1 MFMKISI
8 LKRLEGW
15 KPRGVNPVIRER
27 LFERRQKVE
36 GPWVSAGLLRTLTPL
51 MASVVVS
58 LAALQ
63 DAPTPALP
71 HALEMDTARLASTN
85 SASAGLL
92 AQIRPVTLEWN
103 RLALATLASTNPA
116 RSFSSN
122 GSFWTLSTNIFA
134 R

>member
-1 MFMKISI
+1 MKITI
-8 LKRLEGW
+8 LDRLAGW
-15 KPRGVNPVIRER
+15 KARKVNPAIRER
-27 LFERRQKVE
+27 LFEQRQTAE
-36 GPWVSAGLLRTLTPL
+36 GPWVSTGLLRVMTPL
-51 MASVVVS
+51 AASFMVS

-63 DAPTPALP
+63 QAPAPTMHEHLVDYDA
-71 HALEMDTARLASTN
+71 TQLASTN

-92 AQIRPVTLEWN
+92 AQLRPVSQEWN

>member
-1 MFMKISI
+1 
-8 LKRLEGW
+8 
-15 KPRGVNPVIRER
+15 VNPAIRER
-27 LFERRQKVE
+27 LFEQKQKQE
-36 GPWVSAGLLRTLTPL
+36 GPWVPAGFLRAMTPVL
-51 MASVVVS
+51 ASFIVS
-58 LAALQ
+58 LAVLQ
-63 DAPTPALP
+63 EAPAPVEHSSMEL
-71 HALEMDTARLASTN
+71 DTMRLASTN

-92 AQIRPVTLEWN
+92 AQVRPISLEWN